1 MQAPIFNYALQQWE
15 TIDTDTDEH
24 IGQHVCIASDDTGR
38 LPDRLSSP
46 MTYRT
51 PTGITY
57 ERNPVNPEEYRGVV
71 LVDA

>member
-1 MQAPIFNYALQQWE
+1 MIAPIYNYDMQQWE
-15 TIDTDTDEH
+15 AIDTDTDEH
-24 IGQHVCIASDDTGR
+24 IGQHVCVAHDATGR

-57 ERNPVNPEEYRGVV
+57 ERNQANPDEFRGIV
-71 LVDA
+71 LV